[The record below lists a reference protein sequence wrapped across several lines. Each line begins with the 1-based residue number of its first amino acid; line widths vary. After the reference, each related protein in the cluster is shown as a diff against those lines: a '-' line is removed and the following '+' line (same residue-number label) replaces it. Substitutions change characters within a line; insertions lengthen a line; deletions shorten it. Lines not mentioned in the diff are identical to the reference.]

1 MDDNNT
7 LITNKRNYGID
18 CLRIVSMIMVAV
30 LHVVGLGGVLSALE
44 SSPIWYNI
52 VWLIRVAAY
61 CAVDCYALISG
72 YVGVFAKYKYCNYIV
87 LWLNVAFY
95 SIGITLISKIVVP
108 DEVGMNK
115 IISSF
120 FPVFTNEYWY
130 FTSYTVLF
138 LFIPLLNQCLISL
151 SKRKLQVF

>member
-44 SSPIWYNI
+44 SSPTWYNI

-72 YVGVFAKYKYCNYIV
+72 YVGVFAKHKYSNYIV
-87 LWLNVAFY
+87 LWLNVAF
-95 SIGITLISKIVVP
+95 I
-108 DEVGMNK
+108 
-115 IISSF
+115 
-120 FPVFTNEYWY
+120 
-130 FTSYTVLF
+130 
-138 LFIPLLNQCLISL
+138 LLG
-151 SKRKLQVF
+151 